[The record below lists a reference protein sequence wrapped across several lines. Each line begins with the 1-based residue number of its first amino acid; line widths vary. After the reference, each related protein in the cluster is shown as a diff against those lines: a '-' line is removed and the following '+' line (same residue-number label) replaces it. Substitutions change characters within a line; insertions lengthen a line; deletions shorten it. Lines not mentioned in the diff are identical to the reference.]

1 MTYSERPSKIAERH
15 RRVTQFAQSPS
26 RFGSGHGLTSPCF
39 QTYVILFGA
48 IHVCTHAGPL
58 LRIQLSRPIAFKQYG
73 SERLP
78 VHVDP
83 LPAQGFNFNNVH
95 VVTTVTILGDKIED
109 SMVCRMALGRDSEG
123 AFLFCLPFLVPP
135 LILLR
140 VSFGNRHDMCLKET
154 RLKQSGAIHFHT
166 GCSTDR
172 RRARCRSRI
181 KMMCTILHVGRSV
194 SRRCSFSVPLLRHL
208 TNQTTQI
215 FQGKQPPP

>member
-1 MTYSERPSKIAERH
+1 M
-15 RRVTQFAQSPS
+15 TQFAQSPS

-78 VHVDP
+78 VDVDP
-83 LPAQGFNFNNVH
+83 LPAQGFNFNNVR
-95 VVTTVTILGDKIED
+95 VVTVVTILGDRTED
-109 SMVCRMALGRDSEG
+109 SMVVCRMALGRDSEG
-123 AFLFCLPFLVPP
+123 VSWFCLPFFMPP

-154 RLKQSGAIHFHT
+154 RLKRSIAIHFHT
-166 GCSTDR
+166 GCSADR
-172 RRARCRSRI
+172 RRTRCR
-181 KMMCTILHVGRSV
+181 
-194 SRRCSFSVPLLRHL
+194 
-208 TNQTTQI
+208 
-215 FQGKQPPP
+215 